1 VDAGWDFLT
10 KRAGFG
16 IIIRNHLGRPLFSE
30 WRYVP
35 SCTSAEEA
43 EVLASLERL
52 KCLSLHFVVQLCW
65 NLIARVSYIHLM
77 VQVEIALIAGVCIVK
92 RRRS

>member
-30 WRYVP
+30 WRFGP
-35 SCTSAEEA
+35 SCTSVEEA
-43 EVLASLERL
+43 EVLASLEGL
-52 KCLSLHFVVQLCW
+52 K
-65 NLIARVSYIHLM
+65 
-77 VQVEIALIAGVCIVK
+77 
-92 RRRS
+92 